1 MNMPP
6 VPTALVGGI
15 AEIASLFVSSAR
27 YRGISRALADE
38 VASLVPEP
46 IRQAPCFLDRLTG
59 LWRYAFGEPF
69 DGFPDGRTAIG
80 THMYPSVDRL
90 FDVVACARQR
100 LTPDQ
105 LSAYLARIGD
115 PKKHEDLLFEFAPI
129 LRLDPGVNA
138 AYEVAGLGK
147 GNRTVDWLLTP
158 PSGPPIALDVK
169 NRTKD
174 LLESLMRVQAG
185 ERQADGT
192 APAPMHDP
200 SILFTSL
207 EPKFEPRSPRDVVQ
221 AAWIG
226 TALKQEES
234 ELLSAFAQLD
244 SARIHVVLLAGWRD
258 DVYALSQDDHA
269 RRYVCDVLRVRESRR
284 LVFRREDLTEPL
296 SGGDIEEA

>member
-1 MNMPP
+1 MP
-6 VPTALVGGI
+6 
-15 AEIASLFVSSAR
+15 FV
-27 YRGISRALADE
+27 
-38 VASLVPEP
+38 V
-46 IRQAPCFLDRLTG
+46 
-59 LWRYAFGEPF
+59 
-69 DGFPDGRTAIG
+69 
-80 THMYPSVDRL
+80 
-90 FDVVACARQR
+90 
-100 LTPDQ
+100 LTPGRAGSTLL
-105 LSAYLARIGD
+105 LSLLSSLPTVLCEHELPGTARHDPLAYLQ
-115 PKKHEDLLFEFAPI
+115 
-129 LRLDPGVNA
+129 
-138 AYEVAGLGK
+138 
-147 GNRTVDWLLTP
+147 NRTVDWLLTP

-192 APAPMHDP
+192 APPPMHDP

-284 LVFRREDLTEPL
+284 LVFRLEDLAEPL